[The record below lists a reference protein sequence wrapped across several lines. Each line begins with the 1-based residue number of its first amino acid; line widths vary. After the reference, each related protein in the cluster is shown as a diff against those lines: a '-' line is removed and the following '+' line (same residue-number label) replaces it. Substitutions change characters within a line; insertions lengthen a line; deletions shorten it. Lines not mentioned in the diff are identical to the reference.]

1 MHIKIRGGWK
11 RRTKMIR
18 LRTNSRSSQKT
29 YPIYIPVLLAILSIW
44 ASTNVSLQ
52 YQYFVF
58 DAEIRDGEVA
68 GEPVAETEN
77 CRNQHHHRTQ
87 IPSIGAIE
95 EEEPE
100 EPCALLFFGLVK
112 QFKSVVLP
120 SIRSNIIEPNRR
132 CDIFLHTYNLT
143 QIPVNDRNQES
154 NLTTMDV
161 SEAYLIADAAVCAIG
176 TSSVTVDI
184 EIESMESFEAKRA
197 DVLHRTRK
205 NYCHSWGNC
214 CTSHDNMIKQWNSI
228 HGAWAL
234 MEKKEKKELLLWNHT
249 GEINLDDGTF
259 YKQVGI
265 FRSDVFYPHPIRMG
279 HATAVVPSFG
289 SNGGV
294 NDRLFYGKRI
304 HAKKWASKRFEFIPE
319 FEKRY
324 MVRNV
329 KKFNHG
335 YHSETYLKNLLKH
348 YSVPA
353 ERNEIC
359 AMRVREGIRV
369 DDCAEYPEFKS
380 LRKVK
385 SLFPKELQNITLL
398 RAEQLSP

>member
-1 MHIKIRGGWK
+1 M
-11 RRTKMIR
+11 
-18 LRTNSRSSQKT
+18 SR
-29 YPIYIPVLLAILSIW
+29 
-44 ASTNVSLQ
+44 
-52 YQYFVF
+52 
-58 DAEIRDGEVA
+58 
-68 GEPVAETEN
+68 
-77 CRNQHHHRTQ
+77 
-87 IPSIGAIE
+87 
-95 EEEPE
+95 
-100 EPCALLFFGLVK
+100 
-112 QFKSVVLP
+112 
-120 SIRSNIIEPNRR
+120 
-132 CDIFLHTYNLT
+132 
-143 QIPVNDRNQES
+143 
-154 NLTTMDV
+154 
-161 SEAYLIADAAVCAIG
+161 
-176 TSSVTVDI
+176 
-184 EIESMESFEAKRA
+184 
-197 DVLHRTRK
+197 
-205 NYCHSWGNC
+205 
-214 CTSHDNMIKQWNSI
+214 
-228 HGAWAL
+228 
-234 MEKKEKKELLLWNHT
+234 NHT
-249 GEINLDDGTF
+249 GEINLDNGTF

-289 SNGGV
+289 SYGGV

-324 MVRNV
+324 MVRKA

-359 AMRVREGIRV
+359 VMRVREGPAIRV

-398 RAEQLSP
+398 GAEQLSP